1 MHSEMTGNLQNSFD
15 NQLQPESNHGEG
27 KRRRSAGDEEA
38 RSLQIRERRKAR
50 QAALQVLYEVDTTN
64 HKPGR
69 VLDARQADT
78 QLDAE
83 GLQFLRW
90 LIIGV
95 IENKADLDQLI
106 SRYAPEWPVQQLA
119 VIDRNILRL
128 SIFELVSPDSDA
140 PPKVVINEA
149 VELAKIF
156 GSDSS
161 PRFIN
166 GVLGTALGEISLNK
180 R

>member
-1 MHSEMTGNLQNSFD
+1 MAGNLQNSSG
-15 NQLQPESNHGEG
+15 QHVQPESNRGEES
-27 KRRRSAGDEEA
+27 RRRSAGSEDT
-38 RSLQIRERRKAR
+38 RSPQIRERRKAR
-50 QAALQVLYEVDTTN
+50 QAALQVLYEIDTTS

-78 QLDAE
+78 QLNAD
-83 GLQFLRW
+83 GLHFLLW
-90 LIIGV
+90 LITGV
-95 IENKADLDQLI
+95 IENWDDLDQLI
-106 SRYAPEWPVQQLA
+106 GRYAPEWPVQQLA

-166 GVLGTALGEISLNK
+166 GVLGTALSEMSSN
-180 R
+180 RD

>member
-1 MHSEMTGNLQNSFD
+1 MAGNLQNSSDKQF
-15 NQLQPESNHGEG
+15 QPESNHGEG
-27 KRRRSAGDEEA
+27 KRRRAAGGEEA

-50 QAALQVLYEVDTTN
+50 QAALQVLYEVDTTS

-69 VLDARQADT
+69 VLDARQTDT
-78 QLDAE
+78 QLDGE

-90 LIIGV
+90 LITGV
-95 IENKADLDQLI
+95 IENKDDLDHLI

-166 GVLGTALGEISLNK
+166 GVLGTALGEISSNK
-180 R
+180 G